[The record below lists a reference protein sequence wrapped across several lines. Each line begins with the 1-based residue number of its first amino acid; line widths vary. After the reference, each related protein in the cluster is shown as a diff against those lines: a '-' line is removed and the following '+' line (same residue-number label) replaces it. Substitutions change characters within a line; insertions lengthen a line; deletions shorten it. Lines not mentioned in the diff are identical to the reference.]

1 MLKGFK
7 GQERV
12 ILMPPRKNK
21 WRRLTKMKTV
31 FNNVTS
37 FAYEYN
43 SIRQIP
49 EQEISDP
56 TKSVL
61 SLACLKEFRKEVI
74 WHIFSH
80 VW

>member
-1 MLKGFK
+1 MGNTNA
-7 GQERV
+7 
-12 ILMPPRKNK
+12 PPGKINEDARP
-21 WRRLTKMKTV
+21 KMKTA

-37 FAYEYN
+37 FVYEYN
-43 SIRQIP
+43 SSRQIP

-61 SLACLKEFRKEVI
+61 SLACLKEFRKEVV

-80 VW
+80 VWYVW

>member
-1 MLKGFK
+1 MGNTNA
-7 GQERV
+7 
-12 ILMPPRKNK
+12 PPGKINEDARP
-21 WRRLTKMKTV
+21 KMKPA

-37 FAYEYN
+37 FAYGYN
-43 SIRQIP
+43 SSLQIP

-61 SLACLKEFRKEVI
+61 SLACLKEFRKEVV

-80 VW
+80 VWYVW